1 MVDQHA
7 DSCFVKL
14 SNCGSASESD
24 IKSFLQGID
33 IEACGANDAGSVLIK
48 CTSAKGAQAALAFD
62 QKELSGNAVTL
73 RRQPADSSLGEAKEQ
88 AALRL

>member
-33 IEACGANDAGSVLIK
+33 IEVNINHFSNNFYRHVEPTTLEVCSSSALVLK
-48 CTSAKGAQAALAFD
+48 VLKQLWPSTK
-62 QKELSGNAVTL
+62 KN
-73 RRQPADSSLGEAKEQ
+73 
-88 AALRL
+88 

>member
-33 IEACGANDAGSVLIK
+33 IEVSINHFSNYFYRHVEPTTLEVCSSSALVLK
-48 CTSAKGAQAALAFD
+48 VLKQLWPSTK
-62 QKELSGNAVTL
+62 KN
-73 RRQPADSSLGEAKEQ
+73 
-88 AALRL
+88 